1 MIRPTSI
8 RRAASGLLT
17 SALLATLFAVAL
29 PASAAAT
36 PVVPV
41 TCTPT
46 GFVRDAINLTAAK
59 INPSGTVT
67 GDVDATGCNIGIYYG
82 PGSRGKVSKAT
93 VHGANYY
100 GIVNNGGNVDVKKS
114 TIRDI
119 GESPL
124 NGGQHGIGIAVVQDT
139 LGSKG
144 EISDNKVFNY
154 QKGGIVVRGLGNKG
168 EIKDNEVTGAG
179 PVDFIAQN
187 GIQVSDGAKANVHE
201 NKVSGNSYTGAG
213 GVSSGGI
220 LIFGGCGLNIVKDI
234 TIDKNE
240 LVGNDVGIWLFNADS
255 ACSLASPT
263 KTNVTVKDNKVSNGA
278 VNNTSGWAPG
288 EAYQAGISVFG
299 NKDKIEKN
307 KVCGIGYT
315 PVATPPPY
323 LFFID
328 TAGAISPQLKSNK
341 TTTSC

>member
-1 MIRPTSI
+1 MTRHDSI
-8 RRAASGLLT
+8 RRAASALLT
-17 SALLATLFAVAL
+17 SALLATLFAVSL
-29 PASAAAT
+29 PATAAAA
-36 PVVPV
+36 VI
-41 TCTPT
+41 CTPT
-46 GFVRDAINLTAAK
+46 GFIRDAIDLTAAK
-59 INPSGTVT
+59 INPSGTVS

-93 VHGANYY
+93 VHGANYF
-100 GIVNNGGNVDVKKS
+100 GIVNNGGKVDVAKS

-124 NGGQHGIGIAVVQDT
+124 NGAQHGIGISYVQDT
-139 LGSKG
+139 LGSSG
-144 EISDNKVFNY
+144 DIADNKVFDY
-154 QKGGIVVRGLGNKG
+154 QKGGIVVRGLGNKAQ
-168 EIKDNEVTGAG
+168 IKGNEVTGAG
-179 PVDFIAQN
+179 PVGFIAQN
-187 GIQVSDGAKANVHE
+187 GIQVSDGAKANVHD
-201 NKVSGNSYTGAG
+201 NTVTGNSYTGAG

-220 LIFGGCGLNIVKDI
+220 LIFGGCGLAIVKDI

-240 LVGNDVGIWLFNADS
+240 LVGNDVGVWLFNADP
-255 ACSLASPT
+255 ACALASPAR
-263 KTNVTVKDNKVSNGA
+263 TNITVKDNKVSNDA
-278 VNNTSGWAPG
+278 VTNTSGWGTPG

-328 TAGAISPQLKSNK
+328 TTGAISPSLKSNK